1 MNIQDNYGATAQWL
15 KTGISRTAFGG
26 SLPYQISVKYVERIV
41 GDAEE
46 YIYRLCKLGFV
57 VDQYS

>member
-1 MNIQDNYGATAQWL
+1 
-15 KTGISRTAFGG
+15 
-26 SLPYQISVKYVERIV
+26 VERIV

-57 VDQYS
+57 VDQYSW